1 MDLTSLRD
9 DIDRIDRQFLSLF
22 EERMETV
29 QKVAQYKKE
38 QGLPIFHPIREQ
50 QVLDRAAERAK
61 EPYKT
66 DARVLFTTLM
76 ELSKFHQKILISEP
90 GPIALQIRKTLDTP
104 PIVCP
109 HPKIACQ
116 GTEGAYSHIAAETL
130 FPEGEITF
138 TREFEDVFKAVERG
152 TVDCGILP
160 IDNSNAGSV
169 TAVYTLMKRY
179 DFYVNHAVK
188 VKVDHCLAAKPGASL
203 GQIKN
208 IYSHEQALR
217 QCSGF
222 FERHPEYAPREYIN
236 TAAAAKFVSESD
248 EPAAAICS
256 VKSAKLHGLEILER
270 NIQDTDEN
278 YTRFLCISKT
288 MQLHESA
295 DKVSIAVAISNQ
307 PNSLY
312 RLLTAFSAAGVD
324 LTKIESKPIGTKN
337 FDVIF
342 YIDFLGNLRRPEI
355 CHLINSLSGEF
366 EYFKFLGNYPETEG

>member
-9 DIDRIDRQFLSLF
+9 NIDRIDRQLLSLF

-38 QGLPIFHPIREQ
+38 QGLPIFHPDRER
-50 QVLDRAAERAK
+50 QVLDRAAERAC
-61 EPYKT
+61 EPYRT

-90 GPIALQIRKTLDTP
+90 GAVALQIRKTLDVP
-104 PIVCP
+104 PVVCS

-138 TREFEDVFKAVERG
+138 TREFEDVFKAVESG
-152 TVDCGILP
+152 AVDCGILP

-179 DFYVNHAVK
+179 DFYINHAVK
-188 VKVDHCLAAKPGASL
+188 VKVDHCLAAKPETFPE
-203 GQIKN
+203 QIKS

-222 FERHPEYAPREYIN
+222 FERHPEYTPREYVN
-236 TAAAAKFVSESD
+236 TAAAAKFIGESD

-256 VKSAKLHGLEILER
+256 VKSAELRGLEILER
-270 NIQDTDEN
+270 NIQNTDEN

-342 YIDFLGNLRRPEI
+342 YIDFLGNLRKPEI
-355 CHLINSLSGEF
+355 FHLINCLSDEF